1 MQKHVLL
8 IGGGGTLG
16 TYVAKELLTQGHR
29 VDILCPEEKHSDN
42 ENLTFIRDYATM
54 GVLTALL
61 DGKTYDG
68 IVNFIHYRD
77 AEDYPPF
84 HKLLIAH
91 TKHLIVLSS
100 YRVYADEQH
109 PVTETAPQLL
119 DVSTDEEFLKTEWY
133 ALAKAKLE
141 RFLNAECKGQAWTVV
156 RPVISFSKYRFDLV
170 TWSGDLLLEKAKSGE
185 TVYLPI
191 GSKDLTAGLDWAGNS
206 GKLIANLLFKPET
219 FGQAYTVSSAQNLT
233 WGQVADLY
241 QKHLN
246 LKVEWIDTDEYI
258 RYKHSDRETL
268 WTYIYDRLF
277 DRDIDNR
284 KILQA
289 TGLCEDDFTSI
300 EEGLIYELNEKE
312 KMK

>member
-1 MQKHVLL
+1 MQQSVLL

-16 TYVAKELLTQGHR
+16 TYVAKELLSQGHR
-29 VDILCPEEKHSDN
+29 VEILCPEEKHSDN
-42 ENLTFIRDYATM
+42 ENLTFIRAFATM
-54 GVLTALL
+54 DVLTALL
-61 DGKTYDG
+61 DGKMYDG

-77 AEDYPPF
+77 VEEYPPF

-119 DVSTDEEFLKTEWY
+119 DTSTDAEFLEKEWY

-141 RFLNAECKGQAWTVV
+141 RYLNTECAGQPWTVV

-170 TWSGDLLLEKAKSGE
+170 TWSGDLLLEKAKNGE
-185 TVYLPI
+185 TIPLPI
-191 GSKDLTAGLDWAGNS
+191 GSKNLTAGLDWAGNS

-219 FGQAYTVSSAQNLT
+219 FGEAYTVSSAQNLT

-241 QKHLN
+241 QKHLG
-246 LKVEWIDTDEYI
+246 LKFEWIDTDAYI
-258 RYKHSDRETL
+258 RYKHSDGETL

-289 TGLCEDDFTSI
+289 TGLCADDFTSV
-300 EEGLIYELNEKE
+300 EDGLVYELNEKE
-312 KMK
+312 KEQ